1 MLEMALNHLVI
12 SLLEY
17 TSTVYCMLM
26 LLLLYL
32 LFILFPPLCIAS
44 QHWKALFD
52 QVCEQLI
59 YCLCLVSKEPNLWLI
74 SSVLAF
80 PRI

>member
-1 MLEMALNHLVI
+1 MALNHLVI

-26 LLLLYL
+26 SLLLNL
-32 LFILFPPLCIAS
+32 LFLLFPPLCIAS

-59 YCLCLVSKEPNLWLI
+59 YCLSCGQRV
-74 SSVLAF
+74 
-80 PRI
+80 

>member
-1 MLEMALNHLVI
+1 MALNHLVI

-26 LLLLYL
+26 LLLIPSFYSF
-32 LFILFPPLCIAS
+32 LFFFLPYAAS

-59 YCLCLVSKEPNLWLI
+59 YCLCLVSKELNLWLI
-74 SSVLAF
+74 SSVLAV
-80 PRI
+80 PCI